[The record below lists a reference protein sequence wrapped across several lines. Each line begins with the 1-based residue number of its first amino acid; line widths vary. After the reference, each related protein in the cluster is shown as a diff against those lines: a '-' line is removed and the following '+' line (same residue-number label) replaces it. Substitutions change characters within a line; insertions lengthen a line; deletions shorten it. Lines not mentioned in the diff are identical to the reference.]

1 MIERDKKG
9 KEKDKGWSCDL
20 VSKALIV
27 ARYFAKEQAAIE
39 QLSAELES
47 VTAQLTELEEEHGG
61 EDAVFSGFDI
71 IYKGSVAERLRE
83 IKADKS
89 SSDSASDETAV
100 LNSRLKF
107 AGDEAQLKTP
117 RQGTGRSPRCRRAR
131 ALVVDDKSLAHLSTA
146 IHGEMDRISQAL
158 IQRVKELA
166 ERYDTP
172 MPQMVSRVAALE
184 AKVAG
189 HLVKMGFAA

>member
-20 VSKALIV
+20 VPKALIV

-100 LNSRLKF
+100 LF
-107 AGDEAQLKTP
+107 FQLGQL
-117 RQGTGRSPRCRRAR
+117 R
-131 ALVVDDKSLAHLSTA
+131 
-146 IHGEMDRISQAL
+146 
-158 IQRVKELA
+158 
-166 ERYDTP
+166 
-172 MPQMVSRVAALE
+172 
-184 AKVAG
+184 G
-189 HLVKMGFAA
+189 HAVQLGGKLLDGG